1 MKAVQTQLEIRAN
14 WEKNVIRHPSGL
26 VNTLTMPR
34 LLRPLRIAV
43 LFCKTSGSTRKATGS
58 ENLF

>member
-1 MKAVQTQLEIRAN
+1 MKAVQTQLEIRAD

-43 LFCKTSGSTRKATGS
+43 LFCKTSGPTR
-58 ENLF
+58 